1 MGVRMRAFLG
11 FGADEACTNS
21 KRTGEPIIAVPVD
34 RGHAAVR
41 RAVADTRRGGC
52 TSLAVIAVA
61 IVTDSTHYLPREL
74 VAARG
79 IHEVSLYVKL
89 GDELRRESDMTDLP
103 AFWELMRSGGALPT
117 TSQPSIGDF
126 VACYEPLLQAGHDI
140 VSIHISAGIS
150 GTYDSARQ
158 ARAQL
163 AERGFDGRIEVLDS
177 RTVCGGLGLEL
188 LAAAARAQ
196 AGGSLPEVAAHA
208 QAARDSLR
216 IWFALDTLEYLRRGG
231 RVGGA
236 QAWLGGALK
245 IKPVLS
251 LESQI
256 EPVERVRTWGR
267 AFERMVEYMRTLHGD
282 GADGWCVQHI
292 QAAGEAQKLVERGRD
307 VFGCEPRFVSEVGP
321 VIGAHAG
328 PGMIGVGGLPAAALD
343 DL

>member
-1 MGVRMRAFLG
+1 MGV
-11 FGADEACTNS
+11 T
-21 KRTGEPIIAVPVD
+21 V
-34 RGHAAVR
+34 
-41 RAVADTRRGGC
+41 
-52 TSLAVIAVA
+52 
-61 IVTDSTHYLPREL
+61 VTDSTHYLPAEL
-74 VAARG
+74 VGSLRLQ
-79 IHEVSLYVKL
+79 EVSLYVKL
-89 GDELRRESDMTDLP
+89 DGALRRESDMTDLP
-103 AFWELMRSGGALPT
+103 AFWELMRSGAALPT

-126 VACYEPLLQAGHDI
+126 VACYEPLLKAGQDI
-140 VSIHISAGIS
+140 VSIHLSAGIS
-150 GTYDSARQ
+150 GTYDSALQ

-163 AERGFDGRIEVLDS
+163 AEQGYDGRIEVLDS
-177 RTVCGGLGLEL
+177 RTVCGGTGLEL

-196 AGGSLPEVAAHA
+196 AGGTLQEVTAHA
-208 QAARDSLR
+208 HAARASLR

-245 IKPVLS
+245 IKPILS

-267 AFERMVEYMRTLHGD
+267 AFERMVRYMRTLHDD
-282 GADGWCVQHI
+282 GADAWVVQHI
-292 QAAGEAQKLVERGRD
+292 QAPGEAQRLVERGRE

-328 PGMIGVGGLPAAALD
+328 PGMIGVGGMPPALV

>member
-1 MGVRMRAFLG
+1 MPV
-11 FGADEACTNS
+11 
-21 KRTGEPIIAVPVD
+21 AV
-34 RGHAAVR
+34 
-41 RAVADTRRGGC
+41 
-52 TSLAVIAVA
+52 
-61 IVTDSTHYLPREL
+61 VTDSTHYLPAGLLAE
-74 VAARG
+74 RG
-79 IHEVSLYVKL
+79 LHEVSLYVKL
-89 GDELRRESDMTDLP
+89 DGTLRRESDMTDLP
-103 AFWELMRSGGALPT
+103 AFWEHMRGGTELPT

-126 VACYEPLLQAGHDI
+126 VGCYEPLLKAGHDI

-150 GTYDSARQ
+150 GTYDSALQ

-163 AERGFDGRIEVLDS
+163 AENGYDGRIEVLDS

-196 AGGSLPEVAAHA
+196 AGGSLEEVAAHA

-236 QAWLGGALK
+236 QAWIGGALK
-245 IKPVLS
+245 IKPILS

-267 AFERMVEYMRTLHGD
+267 AFERMVEYMRALHAD
-282 GADGWCVQHI
+282 GADAWVIQHI
-292 QAAGEAQKLVERGRD
+292 QAPGEAQKLAERGVE

-328 PGMIGVGGLPAAALD
+328 PGMIGVGGLPPAMLD
-343 DL
+343 